1 MGTLLSDLVQY
12 QLLFI
17 MICVLGIGGSF
28 HYGFQISVVN
38 APSPFIKS
46 FINETWQTRYNS
58 YVSENIC
65 TLLWSSI
72 VSIYSIG
79 GVIGALAAGYLSQRY
94 GKKKCQLCNSLIPV
108 GAALLSGLSREAGSF
123 EMIMVGRFFLGLTS
137 GLGLS
142 LHAQYAGEIAPRKF
156 RGFTNTS
163 ISIFVTIGKCFGQIF
178 GLREILGTETLWPL
192 LLAASGISSAIQLV
206 TLPFFPE
213 SPPYLLMQ
221 KGNKEA
227 CIKAIKQLWGEGDHH
242 DEIEDMMREQAAR
255 KGTKI
260 LSILE
265 LLREK
270 SLRWQLYCVFA
281 LIIALQ
287 LCGINA
293 IYFYSYDVFQK
304 AGFPPDKIPYITL
317 GVGICEVTSVILCSL
332 LVERFGRKTL
342 LLSGYVL
349 MILTLGL
356 LTVTLSLQKQFSWM
370 PFCSVALI
378 FMFNIS
384 FGAGPGGVSITMCVE
399 MFGQSSR
406 AAAFVIVGFLNWI
419 GLYLLGMIFPY
430 IAAGLGH
437 FCFLIFLG
445 ITAISGIFAYLFLP
459 ETKGKS
465 ILEISEEFNKLNFR
479 RKHDRVTTEDF
490 QLQQCTVSTKF

>member
-1 MGTLLSDLVQY
+1 MVQY
-12 QLLFI
+12 QLLFM
-17 MICVLGIGGSF
+17 MIFVLGIGGGF

-38 APSPFIKS
+38 APSPYIKS
-46 FINETWQTRYNS
+46 FINETWQTRYHS
-58 YVSENIC
+58 YISENTL

-79 GVIGALAAGYLSQRY
+79 GVIGALGAGYVSGKY
-94 GKKKCQLCNSLIPV
+94 GKKKCQLWNTLILM

-123 EMIMVGRFFLGLTS
+123 EMIMVGRFLLGFSS
-137 GLGLS
+137 GLGLN

-163 ISIFVTIGKCFGQIF
+163 VSIFVTAGKCFGQIF
-178 GLREILGTETLWPL
+178 GLREILGTETRWPL
-192 LLAASGISSAIQLV
+192 LLAVSGISSVIQLV

-227 CIKAIKQLWGEGDHH
+227 CMKAVKQLWGDGDHR

-255 KGTKI
+255 KGTKT
-260 LSILE
+260 LSALD

-270 SLRWQLYCVFA
+270 SLRWQLYCVLA
-281 LIIALQ
+281 MIITLQ

-293 IYFYSYDVFQK
+293 IYFYSYEVFEK
-304 AGFPPDKIPYITL
+304 AGFLPDQIPYITL
-317 GVGICEVTSVILCSL
+317 GVGIGEITSVIICSL

-342 LLSGYVL
+342 LLSGYAL
-349 MILTLGL
+349 MVSTLGL
-356 LTVTLSLQKQFSWM
+356 LTVTLSLQKHFSWM

-384 FGAGPGGVSITMCVE
+384 FGSGPGGVSVTVCVE
-399 MFGQSSR
+399 IFSQSSR
-406 AAAFVIVGFLNWI
+406 AAALVIFGFLNWT

-445 ITAISGIFAYLFLP
+445 IILISGIFIYLFLP

-465 ILEISEEFNKLNFR
+465 ILEISDEFNKLNFR
-479 RKHDRVTTEDF
+479 RKHIEVTTADWQQQ
-490 QLQQCTVSTKF
+490 QLQHCTISTKF

>member
-1 MGTLLSDLVQY
+1 MLHRLFSPKMLLTQLDLPSTNGEKHFLRGRNWYDCYKPQGMSEINHCLDVLLQVQY

-137 GLGLS
+137 
-142 LHAQYAGEIAPRKF
+142 
-156 RGFTNTS
+156 
-163 ISIFVTIGKCFGQIF
+163 
-178 GLREILGTETLWPL
+178 
-192 LLAASGISSAIQLV
+192 
-206 TLPFFPE
+206 
-213 SPPYLLMQ
+213 
-221 KGNKEA
+221 
-227 CIKAIKQLWGEGDHH
+227 AIKQLWGEGDHH